1 MSEQYSAADADAS
14 ASQQALIEAMRLGSL
29 QALRVLDTAEEPVF
43 DRLARAAAALCGT
56 PIALVSLVD
65 EDRQWFKARVGLPEA
80 RETPRAWAFCDHAIQ
95 GAGLFE
101 VLDAAADPRFAD
113 NPLVQ
118 GEPRIRYYAGVPL
131 QLSDGSRPGTLC
143 VIDRVPRRLDA
154 GQRAVLAE
162 LAAATAALLEQRQRM
177 MEQDVSANARID
189 CELDR
194 AQTLLARLAASE
206 AKFRVLSERSPLGVF
221 HTDAGGRCTYVNARW
236 QAIFGCSAED
246 ARGTG
251 WLAVL
256 HPEDRTGVAAAWE
269 AAAHLG
275 AAFDRVF
282 RIQRA
287 DGEVRI
293 VHSQAAAL
301 PEDEHGGGFVGV
313 VKDITER
320 RAMEQRLRESE
331 AFLERANR
339 MGGIGGW
346 SYEVASGA
354 VSWSPIVR
362 AIHELEPHE
371 PLDPAKGIAFYAPEA
386 QPVIAEAFR
395 AALEEGRAYDLELP
409 MVTARGRSIW
419 VHTTGEA
426 DRDAEGRVQRVVGT
440 FREITQR
447 KTLELKLAS
456 EHALLTVTL
465 DAISDA
471 VLSTDA
477 EGRVVLMNPAA
488 ERLLGQS
495 DVEARGHPV
504 EDVFSVYGELDRE
517 PIANPVRLCLQ
528 RGEVI
533 GPGEFALLVSPAG
546 NEYVVEDSASP
557 IRDEAGQLLG
567 VVMVFRDVS
576 EQRRLSLEISHRA
589 AHDALT
595 GLVNRGEFERRL
607 GQTLESAQL
616 REESHALLFI
626 DLDQFKLVNDACGHA
641 VGDELLKQ
649 VSRLLGECVRSG
661 DLLAR
666 LGGDEFGAILKHC
679 RLDHA
684 QRVAQQICERMEA
697 FRFEHDGRRFRVG
710 TSIGL
715 VPIERDWPDVATL
728 MQAADTCCYAAKE
741 AGRNRV
747 HAWMNS
753 DEAMLQ
759 RRDSMRWASR
769 IESALDEGRF
779 ELWAQRIHPVL
790 PQAGAS
796 THLELLLRL
805 REDGQCIAPGAFL
818 PAAERFNLASRV
830 DRWVLRRAF
839 AWIEAH
845 GEAFAHIDTLAIN
858 LSGQSIGDRAFHRYV
873 SQLLRESS
881 FDLHR
886 LCFEITETSAITALG
901 DATAFISEMRRQGV
915 RVALDDFGAGAS
927 SFGYLKQLPVDYI
940 KIDGQF
946 IRDLDR
952 DPLNQAT
959 VRCFC
964 QVAQVLGLA
973 TIAEFVDSE
982 RVFDALNALGVDYAQ
997 GYLLHRPEPLDALFP
1012 G

>member
-1 MSEQYSAADADAS
+1 VPDHRQHPGAL
-14 ASQQALIEAMRLGSL
+14 SQLALIEAMRLGSL

-65 EDRQWFKARVGLPEA
+65 AERQWFKARVGLPQT
-80 RETPRAWAFCDHAIQ
+80 RETPRDWAFCDHAIQ
-95 GAGLFE
+95 GDALFE
-101 VLDAAADPRFAD
+101 VLDAAVDPRFAD

-154 GQRAVLAE
+154 TQRAVLAE
-162 LAAATAALLEQRQRM
+162 LAAATAALLEQRQQVL
-177 MEQDVSANARID
+177 EHDVSANARID
-189 CELDR
+189 RELDR
-194 AQTLLARLAASE
+194 AQSLLSRLAASE

-221 HTDAGGRCTYVNARW
+221 HTDAGGRCTYTNARW
-236 QAIFGCSAED
+236 QVIFGCSADE
-246 ARGTG
+246 AYGTG
-251 WLAVL
+251 WLATV
-256 HPEDRTGVAAAWE
+256 HPDDRIVVAAAWE
-269 AAAHLG
+269 TAAADA

-282 RIQRA
+282 RILRP
-287 DGEVRI
+287 DGDVRI
-293 VHSQAAAL
+293 VHSQAAPL
-301 PEDEHGGGFVGV
+301 PIDEQGGGFVGV

-339 MGGIGGW
+339 MGGLGSWMYEPHTGRQMW
-346 SYEVASGA
+346 SSLVRRIHDLPEGETPPLDRYLEFYPPEVRATLSACFRGA
-354 VSWSPIVR
+354 VN
-362 AIHELEPHE
+362 
-371 PLDPAKGIAFYAPEA
+371 
-386 QPVIAEAFR
+386 
-395 AALEEGRAYDLELP
+395 EGVPYDLELP
-409 MVTARGRSIW
+409 MVTASGRQIW

-426 DRDAEGRVQRVVGT
+426 DRDPDGRVQRVVGT
-440 FREITQR
+440 FREITAR

-465 DAISDA
+465 DAIGDA
-471 VLSTDA
+471 VLSTDL

-488 ERLLGQS
+488 ERLLGTS
-495 DVEARGHPV
+495 DLAARGRPV
-504 EDVFSVYGELDRE
+504 EEVFSVRGELDRE
-517 PIANPVRLCLQ
+517 PLPNPARLCLE

-533 GPGEFALLVSPAG
+533 GPGEFALLVSPEG
-546 NEYVVEDSASP
+546 KEWVVEDSASP
-557 IRDEAGQLLG
+557 IRDASGRLIG

-576 EQRRLSLEISHRA
+576 EQRRLSREMSHRA

-710 TSIGL
+710 ASIGL

-728 MQAADTCCYAAKE
+728 LQAADTCCYAAKE

-769 IESALDEGRF
+769 IESALDEDRF
-779 ELWAQRIHPVL
+779 ELWAQRIQPVL

-845 GEAFAHIDTLAIN
+845 REAFAHIDTLAIN

-873 SQLLRESS
+873 SQLLRESD

-940 KIDGQF
+940 KVDGQF